1 MLLSVRDLSAILKV
15 PEDAVYRLV
24 RDNGLPAREINGYF
38 RAHPVDLLQWLA
50 DHPRPVNP
58 KALPTDFAEGSVP
71 SLEAAIRAGGVYHD
85 IPGATRE
92 DALSALADRF
102 PPIPGLPVEDL
113 RLLLT
118 RRASAGTAFL
128 KDGIAVPHPQYPLI
142 HTTVPP
148 IMAVAFPANPLP
160 FNGNGGAI
168 RAGFALITPTVRD
181 HLRLIGRLIFALHD
195 PRFKE
200 LVARKASGAEFI
212 AAARDLDLEITPAA
226 SRPFPEVAH

>member
-1 MLLSVRDLSAILKV
+1 
-15 PEDAVYRLV
+15 
-24 RDNGLPAREINGYF
+24 
-38 RAHPVDLLQWLA
+38 
-50 DHPRPVNP
+50 
-58 KALPTDFAEGSVP
+58 VP
-71 SLEAAIRAGGVYHD
+71 SLEAAIRAGGVHHD

-92 DALSALADRF
+92 AALSALADRF

-148 IMAVAFPANPLP
+148 LLAIAFPVSPLP
-160 FNGNGGAI
+160 WNGTGGAI

-181 HLRLIGRLIFALHD
+181 HLRLIGRLIFAFHD
-195 PRFKE
+195 PRFKD
-200 LVARKASGAEFI
+200 LIARKATAAEFV
-212 AAARDLDLEITPAA
+212 AAARDLDLEITPAG
-226 SRPFPEVAH
+226 SRPVPEVAHR